1 MGVSGAVQSLMGVMA
16 PTIAGILYQVNTIY
30 MIICY
35 ECTLIFFKFFRK
47 LEQCQ
52 LVLYQVVFV

>member
-30 MIICY
+30 MLICY
-35 ECTLIFFKFFRK
+35 ECTLIFFSNFLGSWNNVSLFCIR
-47 LEQCQ
+47 
-52 LVLYQVVFV
+52 